1 MTELSN
7 ELFQTFNKVIHHYRH
22 YYGMQ
27 FSSDHRSVSQIRIL
41 KRLNIEN
48 GQMQGALAESL
59 DIRPSSLTECLH
71 KLESKHFIN
80 RRPDHHDRRI
90 THVFITAAG
99 RAVLKEALDGRNE
112 FTETLFG
119 SLTPDEQQA
128 LNELLNKLED
138 TLADTQHFDFMAE
151 FTKRLAQTKL

>member
-59 DIRPSSLTECLH
+59 DIRPSS
-71 KLESKHFIN
+71 
-80 RRPDHHDRRI
+80 
-90 THVFITAAG
+90 
-99 RAVLKEALDGRNE
+99 
-112 FTETLFG
+112 
-119 SLTPDEQQA
+119 
-128 LNELLNKLED
+128 
-138 TLADTQHFDFMAE
+138 
-151 FTKRLAQTKL
+151 

>member
-48 GQMQGALAESL
+48 GQMQE
-59 DIRPSSLTECLH
+59 PSPKVSIFGLH
-71 KLESKHFIN
+71 
-80 RRPDHHDRRI
+80 P
-90 THVFITAAG
+90 
-99 RAVLKEALDGRNE
+99 
-112 FTETLFG
+112 
-119 SLTPDEQQA
+119 
-128 LNELLNKLED
+128 
-138 TLADTQHFDFMAE
+138 
-151 FTKRLAQTKL
+151 